1 MLLTD
6 APDAYRL
13 ETRSIEGLRGQLRRL
28 EPALG
33 AWRAEGFR
41 VRLLAPDPKTAE
53 RLQEILRDL
62 EHEVPVVSALLGP
75 EPLAVL
81 VGGAHVGFECPGLGL
96 VCLTETEL
104 FGHRRTMRR
113 RPTYQ
118 RGAAIA
124 AFTDLAPGDLVVH
137 VEHGIGRYA
146 GLVTLA
152 VDGQPADYLL
162 LEYAEGARL
171 YLPVQRMAAVT
182 KYTGSG
188 NEAPRLDKLGAT
200 TWQRTKESGAGLPPG
215 DGAGAPAPLCRAA
228 GRRRARGR
236 PRHALAARVR
246 SGVPVSRRRR
256 TSSSAFAR

>member
-1 MLLTD
+1 
-6 APDAYRL
+6 A
-13 ETRSIEGLRGQLRRL
+13 G
-28 EPALG
+28 
-33 AWRAEGFR
+33 
-41 VRLLAPDPKTAE
+41 

-62 EHEVPVVSALLGP
+62 EHEVPIVAALLGP
-75 EPLAVL
+75 EPLAVV
-81 VGGAHVGFECPGLGL
+81 VGGAHVGFECPGLRL

-162 LEYAEGARL
+162 LECGESARL
-171 YLPVQRMAAVT
+171 HLPAQRMAAVT
-182 KYTGSG
+182 KYAGPG
-188 NEAPRLDKLGAT
+188 DEAPRLDKLGAT
-200 TWQRTKESGAGLPPG
+200 TWQRTKESVRASLREMAHELIRLYAERQVVEGL
-215 DGAGAPAPLCRAA
+215 AIAPDTPWQ
-228 GRRRARGR
+228 
-236 PRHALAARVR
+236 
-246 SGVPVSRRRR
+246 
-256 TSSSAFAR
+256 